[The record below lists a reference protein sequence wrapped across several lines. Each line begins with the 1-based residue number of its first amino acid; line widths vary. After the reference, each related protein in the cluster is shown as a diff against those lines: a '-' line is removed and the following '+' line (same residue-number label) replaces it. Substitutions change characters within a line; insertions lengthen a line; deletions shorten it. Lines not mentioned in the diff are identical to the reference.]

1 MDNSIPI
8 LITGVNYGAKM
19 RIPQNKL
26 LLYKKK
32 AIRLLSFADY
42 QEESSPLFKN
52 LNLLKLTDIVRQNN
66 IIFTH
71 NSINNNT
78 PRIFNDYFNFEES
91 NHQYQTVNS
100 LNSTYSIPAG
110 SLELPTYRTNSGK
123 SSIKYICA
131 STWNSTLKDLSI
143 KYTERYHK
151 DPLWI
156 SKTNVQSLRNIL
168 KKHFLEYY

>member
-1 MDNSIPI
+1 MCMMLKNGVKYRKIPNVSPG
-8 LITGVNYGAKM
+8 LIEVFKHFLGG
-19 RIPQNKL
+19 
-26 LLYKKK
+26 LYSGGL
-32 AIRLLSFADY
+32 IFGGHFVLVSEY
-42 QEESSPLFKN
+42 

-66 IIFTH
+66 VIFTH

-131 STWNSTLKDLSI
+131 STWNSTLKDVSM
-143 KYTERYHK
+143 KYIER
-151 DPLWI
+151 L
-156 SKTNVQSLRNIL
+156 
-168 KKHFLEYY
+168 

>member
-1 MDNSIPI
+1 MKIKSYVKHI
-8 LITGVNYGAKM
+8 
-19 RIPQNKL
+19 RINIIQCQ
-26 LLYKKK
+26 
-32 AIRLLSFADY
+32 D
-42 QEESSPLFKN
+42 
-52 LNLLKLTDIVRQNN
+52 LTDIVRQNN

-168 KKHFLEYY
+168 KKRFLEYYQLSSSYSSIKQYFKKEKKSIDSLLLHH